1 MMRIA
6 LMIFTFALVLVAL
19 PAMAQQAQVVTVQQ
33 TDIKRIAGEVVQVR
47 GNLLTLR
54 HQDGSGREAYRIPR
68 GASIKVQGTETR
80 LLDLQPGQMIRIY
93 YRETSRGRVI
103 VLSPPIA
110 SQEPRV
116 VVDDTPAEVRNEGS
130 DDPPEESLPEM
141 LPETASIVPLLGLL
155 GGAFLS
161 LGLIVAGVRRRLG

>member
-1 MMRIA
+1 MRISLIA
-6 LMIFTFALVLVAL
+6 CVCGLAMFAVG
-19 PAMAQQAQVVTVQQ
+19 AMAQQAQVVTVQQ

-54 HQDGSGREAYRIPR
+54 HQDGSGRQAYRIPR

-103 VLSPPIA
+103 VLSPPIR
-110 SQEPRV
+110 SDEPRI
-116 VVDDTPAEVRNEGS
+116 VVDDSPAEVMNEGS
-130 DDPPEESLPEM
+130 HEVPKESLPEM
-141 LPETASIVPLLGLL
+141 LPETASLVPLVGILGSSFLTLGLVL
-155 GGAFLS
+155 
-161 LGLIVAGVRRRLG
+161 AGIRRRLG

>member
-1 MMRIA
+1 MKLS
-6 LMIFTFALVLVAL
+6 LMVLASVLALVAL
-19 PAMAQQAQVVTVQQ
+19 PAVAQQAQVVTVQQ

-54 HQDGSGREAYRIPR
+54 HQDGSGRQAYRIPR

-80 LLDLQPGQMIRIY
+80 LLDLQPGQMIRVY

-103 VLSPPIA
+103 VLSPPTA
-110 SQEPRV
+110 SQEARV
-116 VVDDTPAEVRNEGS
+116 VVDDVPAEVMNEGS
-130 DDPPEESLPEM
+130 DDSPEESLPAM
-141 LPETASIVPLLGLL
+141 LPDTASIIPLLGLL

-161 LGLIVAGVRRRLG
+161 LGLVLAGVRRRLG

>member
-1 MMRIA
+1 MKLS
-6 LMIFTFALVLVAL
+6 LMILASVLALVAL
-19 PAMAQQAQVVTVQQ
+19 PAVAQQAQVVTVQQ

-54 HQDGSGREAYRIPR
+54 HQDGSGRQAYRIPR

-80 LLDLQPGQMIRIY
+80 LLDLQPGQMIRVY

-103 VLSPPIA
+103 VLSPPTA
-110 SQEPRV
+110 SQEARV
-116 VVDDTPAEVRNEGS
+116 VVDDVPAEVMNEGS
-130 DDPPEESLPEM
+130 DDSPEESLPAM
-141 LPETASIVPLLGLL
+141 LPDTASIIPLLGLL

-161 LGLIVAGVRRRLG
+161 LGLVLAGVRRRLG